1 MTQKNANRP
10 PVDAPR
16 SQGLPQTALLVALLG
31 SLAILAWGAT
41 AVLPAEFFRQSWA
54 GAATTVAAMAEY
66 VGLAILLG
74 GAALTFWR
82 ARKPPGYDANG
93 LFAGV
98 AAIALGAL
106 CLALDAA
113 ETGVLSLLGH
123 AYKALGYL
131 LVYRALQAGVRLVSA
146 TQDGGEATRG
156 GAAFGSDALITTDAS
171 GNIEYLSPAAAELT
185 GWDSKEVLGVPL
197 SKVLN
202 LIDQTSREAVVS
214 PVERC
219 MKDGVCDSHGADY
232 AVLVRRDGQEFAV
245 RHAVAPV
252 RDRVGHVTGAI
263 VLLHGAVERKQFE
276 AQLEHVAHR
285 DPMTGLPNRIL
296 INDHLKLALAKA
308 RRGKLHVAVM
318 LLDLDRFKAVNDTL
332 GHDRGDILL
341 KAVAGRMASCLRG
354 SDTLGRMGGDEFL
367 VVLPD
372 LVKMQDA
379 LPIARKLLE
388 AVAETYVPERQ
399 EFFITCSIGISI
411 FPDDGDNEQTLV
423 EQANAAMYRA
433 KEQGRNNCQFF
444 GAAMNTL
451 ASERLALEGSLRE
464 ALERGELRVY
474 YQPRV
479 NTRGQI
485 NGVEALLRW
494 QHPDFGLL
502 APAQFLSLAE
512 ESGLIVPISEWVLH
526 SACEQARAWHVAG
539 HASLNLAVNL
549 SMRQFREKELAATI
563 VKVLQE
569 TGLDARRLELDLS
582 ESMLMQEV
590 QSPAVV
596 LRELK
601 ALGVQLVLDDFGT
614 GVSSLSHLKRFPLD
628 RIKIENAFVQGIPGN
643 SGDARIV
650 QAIIAMGHSLNLAVA
665 AEGVETREQA
675 EFLRERLC
683 DEMQGSYFSEPLLP
697 GAVAPLLQQGLERMR
712 SAGD

>member
-1 MTQKNANRP
+1 MTPKAPNRP
-10 PVDAPR
+10 AADAPR

-31 SLAILAWGAT
+31 FLVVLAWAAT
-41 AVLPAEFFRQSWA
+41 AVLPAESMFFRQSWH
-54 GAATTVAAMAEY
+54 GAATNLAAMAEY
-66 VGLAILLG
+66 VGLAILLA
-74 GAALTFWR
+74 GAALIFWR
-82 ARKPPGYDANG
+82 ARKPSGFDANK

-98 AAIALGAL
+98 AAIALGVL

-113 ETGVLSLLGH
+113 ESGVLSLLGH
-123 AYKALGYL
+123 AYKALGYV
-131 LVYRALQAGVRLVSA
+131 LVYRALQAGARLAPSTPGGDEAVRSA
-146 TQDGGEATRG
+146 AP
-156 GAAFGSDALITTDAS
+156 FGSDALIATDAA

-185 GWDSKEVLGVPL
+185 GWDSKEVLGAPL
-197 SKVLN
+197 PSVLK
-202 LIDQTSREAVVS
+202 LIDKNRREAADS

-219 MKDGVCDSHGADY
+219 LKDGVCDSDAADY

-245 RHAVAPV
+245 RHSVAPV
-252 RDRVGHVTGAI
+252 RDRAGHVTGA
-263 VLLHGAVERKQFE
+263 VLLLHSVVERKQFE
-276 AQLEHVAHR
+276 AQLEHVAHC
-285 DPMTGLPNRIL
+285 DPLTGLPNRIL
-296 INDHLKLALAKA
+296 VNDRLKLALAKA
-308 RRGKLHVAVM
+308 RRGRRQVAVM
-318 LLDLDRFKAVNDTL
+318 LLDLDRFKAINDTL
-332 GHDRGDILL
+332 GHERGDTLL
-341 KAVAGRMASCLRG
+341 QAVAGRMASCLRG
-354 SDTLGRMGGDEFL
+354 SDTLGRLGGDEFL

-372 LVKMQDA
+372 LSKAQDA

-388 AVAETYVPERQ
+388 AVGGTYVPGRQ
-399 EFFITCSIGISI
+399 EFFITCSIGVSI

-423 EQANAAMYRA
+423 EQADAAMYRA

-451 ASERLALEGSLRE
+451 ASERLLLEGSLRQ
-464 ALERGELRVY
+464 ALERGELRVH
-474 YQPRV
+474 YQPRL
-479 NTRGQI
+479 NTRGRI
-485 NGVEALLRW
+485 DGVEALLRW

-502 APAQFLSLAE
+502 APAQFLPLAE
-512 ESGLIVPISEWVLH
+512 ESGLIVPIGEWVLR

-539 HASLNLAVNL
+539 HANLNLAVNL
-549 SMRQFREKELAATI
+549 SLRQFREKEMAAMI

-614 GVSSLSHLKRFPLD
+614 GIASLSHLKRFPLD
-628 RIKIENAFVQGIPGN
+628 RIKIDSSFVQGISGN

-650 QAIIAMGHSLNLAVA
+650 QAIIAMGHSLNLTVA

-697 GAVAPLLQQGLERMR
+697 GAVAQLLQQGSCLEP
-712 SAGD
+712 